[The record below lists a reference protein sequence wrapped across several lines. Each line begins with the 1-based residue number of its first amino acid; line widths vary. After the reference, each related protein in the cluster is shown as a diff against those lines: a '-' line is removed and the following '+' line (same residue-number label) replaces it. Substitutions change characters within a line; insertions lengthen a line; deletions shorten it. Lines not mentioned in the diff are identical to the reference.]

1 MRCCSSAGTVA
12 VLGAGA
18 TFLDSLSDYT
28 PDQMADSLEQLAT
41 LHAATWMGAVAQAEW
56 LSPRLESYT
65 IARGATE
72 IAGNFDGP
80 IGAAVPAAVR
90 DSERLFGTYKVVGA
104 DAA

>member
-41 LHAATWMGAVAQAEW
+41 LHAATWMGAVAQAKW
-56 LSPRLESYT
+56 LSPRLEST
-65 IARGATE
+65 GPTPARCRSSAC
-72 IAGNFDGP
+72 
-80 IGAAVPAAVR
+80 AALTLWPHPERAARVR
-90 DSERLFGTYKVVGA
+90 RPLRGCE
-104 DAA
+104 